1 MSTAQWQVGKAMS
14 KTEIGSAICNS
25 VLASEINVNLQLMG
39 TSASPKYEDG
49 GMTGVKKQPV
59 EVWGSRKTG
68 S

>member
-1 MSTAQWQVGKAMS
+1 M
-14 KTEIGSAICNS
+14 
-25 VLASEINVNLQLMG
+25 NLQLMG

>member
-1 MSTAQWQVGKAMS
+1 MS

-25 VLASEINVNLQLMG
+25 VLASVISVNLQLMETG
-39 TSASPKYEDG
+39 ASPKHEDG